1 MKLKLKRGTTSKILR
16 VFIQDV
22 TAAAAGLTG
31 LAYNSAS
38 LVAYYIREGDSSATA
53 ITLVSATVGT
63 WVSGGF
69 KEISSTNMP
78 GWYELH
84 LPNAALSSGAS
95 VSVMLKGA
103 TNMAQLPI
111 EIELDAVDYQ
121 DAAGFGL
128 SRLDISVA
136 SRMATYT
143 QPTGFLAATFPATV
157 SSYAGGAV
165 ASVSAGVTLAA
176 AQRVKLDADQPDYA
190 PAEESDVQS
199 VMVEQGYTT
208 TRAGYLD
215 NLNIGGLVAGQSDV
229 QAITQA
235 QRVRVMPPPQMER
248 PDDATPVNYRVWVYA
263 YNEQH
268 QAEDLDANP
277 TVTAENNAG
286 ADRSANLGTVTK
298 ESGTTGIYYVDY
310 AVAQAHAIEGIV
322 FKVTA
327 TENSISTRYAQA
339 SVVVDTT
346 AVDFTAADRMKLER
360 LDADYT
366 TARAVKIDNAASSA
380 ADAATLAEYARASAA
395 YGSALTEEVLVI
407 VSDANHGNEAI
418 KTAIGGLATEANATA
433 NKLAVLNAVGA
444 IEGGGGAPLNV
455 VIKGGGTVIR

>member
-1 MKLKLKRGTTSKILR
+1 MKLKIKRGTTSKILR
-16 VFIQDV
+16 VFVQDV

-84 LPNAALSSGAS
+84 LPNAALSGGAS
-95 VSVMLKGA
+95 VSLMLKGA

-128 SRLDISVA
+128 SRLDAAVST
-136 SRMATYT
+136 RMASYT

-165 ASVSAGVTLAA
+165 ASVSAGVTLDA
-176 AQRVKLDADQPDYA
+176 AQRVKLDASQPDYA
-190 PAEESDVQS
+190 PAKAGAAMALTPAERIATAVAIELELVNDTTNGDFMQTIADKLAAEFDIEEV
-199 VMVEQGYTT
+199 
-208 TRAGYLD
+208 
-215 NLNIGGLVAGQSDV
+215 GLVAIRD
-229 QAITQA
+229 AMLN
-235 QRVRVMPPPQMER
+235 RVLPGNH
-248 PDDATPVNYRVWVYA
+248 DT
-263 YNEQH
+263 
-268 QAEDLDANP
+268 AN
-277 TVTAENNAG
+277 TVG
-286 ADRSANLGTVTK
+286 AFL
-298 ESGTTGIYYVDY
+298 
-310 AVAQAHAIEGIV
+310 Q
-322 FKVTA
+322 
-327 TENSISTRYAQA
+327 
-339 SVVVDTT
+339 
-346 AVDFTAADRMKLER
+346 R
-360 LDADYT
+360 LDA
-366 TARAVKIDNAASSA
+366 AVSTRMATFVYVAPDNAGIANAASSA
-380 ADAATLAEYARASAA
+380 AGAATLAEYARASAA
-395 YGSALTEEVLVI
+395 NGSGLTEEVLVI
-407 VSDANHGNEAI
+407 VSDANHGNAAI
-418 KTAIGGLATEANATA
+418 KTAIGVLATEANATA